1 MSLCQSIDTLAMAY
15 LDDELV
21 SEERRELELHL
32 LSCTSCKAHVEGE
45 RAEIALVRR
54 ALAPPPAPGTLKVSI
69 QRLLDAEDRAAARAV
84 RRRWTNFVLPGSATL
99 AAAAALAVFVF
110 AQPSQDAGAPAASG
124 RVAREAVRVQSRKM
138 PLEVEG
144 PSTGQWLRQNFAAHV
159 APPRFTEPGIELSG
173 ARLTAVAGHGAA
185 LLKYRV
191 RAGSRLV
198 TLTAV
203 VIDDMRGDELSG
215 GTPVKLGGDRMLYLH
230 SADGTPA
237 VTYVDE
243 GAPVGARIGYAFAS
257 DGLSLD
263 ELLELVVSS
272 DLITRAHQGR

>member
-32 LSCTSCKAHVEGE
+32 LSCVACKAHVEGE
-45 RAEIALVRR
+45 RSDLALVRK
-54 ALAPPPAPGTLKVSI
+54 ALAPPPAPAKLKVSI
-69 QRLLDAEDRAAARAV
+69 QRLLDAEDHAAARAG
-84 RRRWTNFVLPGSATL
+84 RRRWSRFVLPGSATL

-110 AQPSQDAGAPAASG
+110 AQPRETPGSD

-138 PLEVEG
+138 PLEVQG
-144 PSTGQWLRQNFAAHV
+144 PSTGPWLRQNFAANV
-159 APPRFTEPGIELSG
+159 EPPQFTEPGIELLG
-173 ARLTAVAGHGAA
+173 ARLTAVSGHNAA
-185 LLKYRV
+185 LLKYLVTIGGRQ
-191 RAGSRLV
+191 V

-215 GTPVKLGGDRMLYLH
+215 GTPIKLGGGRMLYLH

-237 VTYVDE
+237 VTYIDE
-243 GAPVGARIGYAFAS
+243 STPFGTRMGYAFAS
-257 DGLSLD
+257 DGLTRQ
-263 ELLELVVSS
+263 ELFELVVSS
-272 DLITRAHQGR
+272 DLITRAQQGR

>member
-32 LSCTSCKAHVEGE
+32 LSCAECKAHVEGE
-45 RAEIALVRR
+45 RAEIALVRK
-54 ALAPPPAPGTLKVSI
+54 ALAPPPAPATLKVSI
-69 QRLLDAEDRAAARAV
+69 QRLLDAEDRAAARAL
-84 RRRWTNFVLPGSATL
+84 RRRWTNFVLPGSAAL

-110 AQPSQDAGAPAASG
+110 AQPSQEPPKASG
-124 RVAREAVRVQSRKM
+124 GVAREAVRVQSRKM
-138 PLEVEG
+138 PLEVQG

-159 APPRFTEPGIELSG
+159 QPPRFTEPGIELMG
-173 ARLTAVAGHGAA
+173 ARLTAVAGHDAA
-185 LLKYRV
+185 LLKYLVTIGNR
-191 RAGSRLV
+191 RV

-215 GTPVKLGGDRMLYLH
+215 GTPIKVGGGRLHLH

-243 GAPVGARIGYAFAS
+243 SAPVGARMGYAFAS
-257 DGLSLD
+257 DGLDQD
-263 ELLELVVSS
+263 ELFELVISS
-272 DLITRAHQGR
+272 DLIRRAHEGR